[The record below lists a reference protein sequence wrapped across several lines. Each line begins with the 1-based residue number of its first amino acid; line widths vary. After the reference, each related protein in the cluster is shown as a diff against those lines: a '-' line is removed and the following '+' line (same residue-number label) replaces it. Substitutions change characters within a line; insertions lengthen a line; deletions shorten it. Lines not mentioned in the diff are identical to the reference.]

1 VTEKDLRHPLERRL
15 FIVSVILN
23 FVLMAAAIALI
34 VYNPPLPWLKDHPLL
49 NKELGIARLL
59 AITALIG
66 IPMLTVNRNRREAYI
81 RGNSVRLSRTQFP
94 EIYAILEAHCNVLGM
109 TQLPELF
116 LTADTI
122 KPYSQTYS
130 AWREDYIIVLEMT
143 QLPELFLTA
152 DTIKPYSQTYSA
164 WHEDYI
170 ILHQNLFGSDYRQTL
185 DVVAFTLG
193 HELGALRLHHTA
205 LWNDMLLT
213 YVHAIK
219 FLANPLSRIR
229 VFSRDRYGA
238 FLAPT
243 GFRGLLIYAAGR
255 RMMDY
260 VDIPDYLAQARRYG
274 GFWSFFNAFFY
285 PRPQALVR
293 IQELRDAGFTYKP
306 VDPNLYLTPP
316 NVVPRS

>member
-1 VTEKDLRHPLERRL
+1 MTEKDLRHPLERRL

-130 AWREDYIIVLEMT
+130 AWR
-143 QLPELFLTA
+143 
-152 DTIKPYSQTYSA
+152 
-164 WHEDYI
+164 EDYI

>member
-1 VTEKDLRHPLERRL
+1 MTEKDLRHPLERRL

-94 EIYAILEAHCNVLGM
+94 EIYAILEAHC
-109 TQLPELF
+109 
-116 LTADTI
+116 
-122 KPYSQTYS
+122 S
-130 AWREDYIIVLEMT
+130 VLEMT

>member
-130 AWREDYIIVLEMT
+130 AWR
-143 QLPELFLTA
+143 
-152 DTIKPYSQTYSA
+152 
-164 WHEDYI
+164 EDYI

>member
-1 VTEKDLRHPLERRL
+1 VIEPSKAQDQPRSPPTQEKDLRHPHERRI
-15 FIVSVILN
+15 FILSVVLN
-23 FVLMAAAIALI
+23 FTLMAAAIAVI
-34 VYNPPLPWLKDHPLL
+34 IFNPPWLKHHPLI
-49 NKELGIARLL
+49 NKEVSIARFL

-66 IPMLTVNRNRREAYI
+66 IPLLTVNRNRREAYI

-94 EIYAILEAHCNVLGM
+94 EIYAILEAHCSRLGM
-109 TQLPELF
+109 TPVPELF

-122 KPYSQTYS
+122 KPYS
-130 AWREDYIIVLEMT
+130 E
-143 QLPELFLTA
+143 
-152 DTIKPYSQTYSA
+152 TYSA

-219 FLANPLSRIR
+219 FLRNPLNRIR
-229 VFSRDRYGA
+229 ILSRDRYGA

-260 VDIPDYLAQARRYG
+260 VDLPDFLDQMRSYG
-274 GFWSFFNAFFY
+274 GFWSFFNIFFAE
-285 PRPQALVR
+285 RPQVLLRVK
-293 IQELRDAGFTYKP
+293 ELRDAGFTYKP
-306 VDPNLYLTPP
+306 VDPQLYLKS
-316 NVVPRS
+316 R